1 MGSLRGVAAEMVSL
15 SSSPNPIQTLSADII
30 YFAMRPKGSSGDL
43 VVQGEDDEEHFEMIG
58 YVTDVIYGIPSRC
71 PPEDIYKIGKTAAT
85 EHYRAIFQIVKDHD
99 KENNKRHKS
108 EIEKYSISDQIEF
121 LEEIMEKRVSCFNI
135 VEEKDK
141 IEVPYIDWDKLG
153 EPFMSKPLVAPPPLS

>member
-1 MGSLRGVAAEMVSL
+1 M
-15 SSSPNPIQTLSADII
+15 
-30 YFAMRPKGSSGDL
+30 SG
-43 VVQGEDDEEHFEMIG
+43 
-58 YVTDVIYGIPSRC
+58 TA
-71 PPEDIYKIGKTAAT
+71 EDIYKIGKTAAT

-108 EIEKYSISDQIEF
+108 EIEKHSISDQIEF

-153 EPFMSKPLVAPPPLS
+153 EPFMSKPLVAPPPLSKRSTLSYFSKVLPHRFCDIDNLSDDAG